1 MTPVLQVGSRTILAA
16 ELVPLLTHY
25 QLLTPL
31 IRELLI
37 DQAIEDI
44 GCSDEETEHALQQ
57 FYQTHQLTE
66 AAARQAWLTQP
77 GRTLTQLEA
86 LALRPLRIEKFKQ
99 QTWGGKLESLFL
111 SRKLQLDQLVYSL
124 IRTPDPEIA
133 QELYFRIKAGEQ
145 SFAELA
151 RTYSQ
156 GPEAETNG
164 VLGPVPVSQPHPS
177 IADKLIHSQ
186 PGQLLPPTQ
195 LGDWYVILR
204 LETRIPAQLDD
215 PTRQK
220 LLDELFD
227 AWLNDPHSQPRP
239 VSSPA
244 PSLTAA

>member
-1 MTPVLQVGSRTILAA
+1 LAASRTIAA
-16 ELVPLLTHY
+16 TELVPLLMQY

-37 DQAIEDI
+37 DQAIESVN
-44 GCSDEETEHALQQ
+44 CSDEETEHALEQ
-57 FYQTHQLTE
+57 FYQAHQLTE
-66 AAARQAWLTQP
+66 ALAQQAWLTQT
-77 GRTLTQLEA
+77 GMTLAQLKV
-86 LALRPLRIEKFKQ
+86 LAIRPLRIEKFKQ

-111 SRKLQLDQLVYSL
+111 TRKLQLDQLIYSL

-151 RTYSQ
+151 CKYSQ

-164 VLGPVPVSQPHPS
+164 VIGPVPVSQPHPG

-204 LETRIPAQLDD
+204 LENRIPAQLDD

-227 AWLNDPHSQPRP
+227 AWLSDQSSQPQP
-239 VSSPA
+239 VPSQSP
-244 PSLTAA
+244 LLAAA